1 MVEICCY
8 FLWQVICF
16 AVPATLHCS
25 VFLAYIR
32 SEKLL
37 QYQIQDTAP
46 VSSVSRNGLKYSDW
60 LGRTENQCKVLC
72 LSNESFSAHI
82 CMHTTVKCHNS
93 SGNYGN
99 MCKLGDS
106 ACSWPVVHAQLPKL
120 QMQSQIKPINAPQQ
134 CKNCLFSITRWFL
147 DKAVINLELWI
158 FLSWSGSYLVVR
170 VSFKI
175 VNYSFLV
182 CFCT

>member
-1 MVEICCY
+1 MHGGDLLLLFVPRDLPCSSSHVA
-8 FLWQVICF
+8 LLCF
-16 AVPATLHCS
+16 PCLHKVREASS
-25 VFLAYIR
+25 VLNSGSA
-32 SEKLL
+32 SL
-37 QYQIQDTAP
+37 
-46 VSSVSRNGLKYSDW
+46 SSVSRNGLKYSDW

-72 LSNESFSAHI
+72 LSNESCSAHI

-134 CKNCLFSITRWFL
+134 CKNWLFSITGWFL
-147 DKAVINLELWI
+147 DKAVINLKLWI
-158 FLSWSGSYLVVR
+158 FFVMVR
-170 VSFKI
+170 KLLGGEGV
-175 VNYSFLV
+175 Y
-182 CFCT
+182 